1 MEKQYLKVLS
11 ASRIKTLETCSWVY
25 WNNYHTKVPQS
36 QNDGALRGTICH
48 TIFELLLNKRHLK
61 NYKRII
67 KKNSID
73 GDKGV
78 DRLVK
83 KLSSKVKLDESN
95 YKLLNDMILVGL
107 KNDFF
112 GEGGEI
118 VKSEYEFNIKNDNPK
133 YHIRGF
139 IDKPIKIKKEM
150 HIIDYKSSK
159 YKFRGDDLEANIQA
173 MMYSLASRKL
183 WPKLKPI
190 VKFLFLRFPKQP
202 IQELSFDDNK
212 IKGFEYYL
220 EHVNDYINKFD
231 KESATS
237 NFAADNNKNKWMC
250 QIGGWKCPYK
260 DSYEYYVKLND
271 NNEIIESS
279 LNNDF
284 KNIENFTVEKR
295 KYDGCPRFNNI
306 SINQNSN
313 DILDEMSP
321 SGKDDFQDLS

>member
-1 MEKQYLKVLS
+1 MEKQSLKVLS

-67 KKNSID
+67 KKNAID

-78 DRLVK
+78 DKLVK
-83 KLSSKVKLDESN
+83 KLSAKVKLDESN

-118 VKSEYEFNIKNDNPK
+118 IKPEYDFNIQNDEPK

-173 MMYSLASRKL
+173 MMYSLASKKL

-202 IQELSFDDNK
+202 IQELVFDDNQ
-212 IKGFEYYL
+212 IKGFEHYL
-220 EHVNDYINKFD
+220 EHINDYVNKFD
-231 KESATS
+231 EESARS
-237 NFAADNNKNKWMC
+237 NFAVDSVKNKWMC
-250 QIGGWKCPYK
+250 QVGGWKCPYK
-260 DSYEYYVKLND
+260 DPYKYYVKVND
-271 NNEIIESS
+271 KGEVVETS
-279 LNNDF
+279 LEDNF
-284 KNIENFTVEKR
+284 KNTEGFKIETR
-295 KYDGCPRFNNI
+295 RYDGCPKFKGQAKK
-306 SINQNSN
+306 S
-313 DILDEMSP
+313 
-321 SGKDDFQDLS
+321 DDFLE

>member
-1 MEKQYLKVLS
+1 MENENLKILS

-25 WNNYHTKVPQS
+25 WNNYHIKVPQA

-48 TIFELLLNKRHLK
+48 TIFELLLNKKHLK

-78 DRLVK
+78 DKLVR
-83 KLSSKVKLDESN
+83 KLSKKVRLDESN

-112 GEGGEI
+112 GEAGEI
-118 VKSEYEFNIKNDNPK
+118 VKPEYDFNIKNKAPK
-133 YHIRGF
+133 YHIKGF

-173 MMYSLASRKL
+173 MMYSLASKKI

-202 IQELSFDDNK
+202 VQELKFTDEQ

-220 EHVNDYINKFD
+220 EHINDYVNKFNE
-231 KESATS
+231 ESACA
-237 NFAADNNKNKWMC
+237 NFAVDNDKNKWMC

-260 DSYEYYVKLND
+260 DPYEYYAKVD
-271 NNEIIESS
+271 NNGKIIETS
-279 LNNDF
+279 LENDF
-284 KNIENFTVEKR
+284 KNIEGFKIEIK
-295 KYDGCPRFNNI
+295 KYEGCPKFYDTKSKDKKPNNTKI
-306 SINQNSN
+306 K
-313 DILDEMSP
+313 DEFLD
-321 SGKDDFQDLS
+321 

>member
-1 MEKQYLKVLS
+1 MEKQSLKTLS

-25 WNNYHTKVPQS
+25 WLNYHAKVPQS

-61 NYKRII
+61 NYKRVI

-73 GDKGV
+73 GDEAIA
-78 DRLVK
+78 RLVK
-83 KLSSKVKLDESN
+83 KLAKQVNLKEDN

-118 VKSEYEFNIKNDNPK
+118 VKPEYAFDIVNEEPK
-133 YHIRGF
+133 YHIKGF

-173 MMYSLASRKL
+173 MMYSLASKKL

-202 IQELSFDDNK
+202 IQELTFDDNQL
-212 IKGFEYYL
+212 KGFEHYL
-220 EHVNDYINKFD
+220 QHINEYVNNFD
-231 KESATS
+231 ENSAQA
-237 NFAADNNKNKWMC
+237 NFAVDSVKNKWMC
-250 QIGGWKCPYK
+250 QVGGWKCPYK
-260 DSYEYYVKLND
+260 DPYEYYVKVND
-271 NNEIIESS
+271 KGEIVETSLQNN
-279 LNNDF
+279 F
-284 KNIENFTVEKR
+284 KDIKGFKVETR
-295 KYDGCPRFNNI
+295 KYEGCPKFNNK
-306 SINQNSN
+306 SVS
-313 DILDEMSP
+313 
-321 SGKDDFQDLS
+321 KDDDFLD

>member
-1 MEKQYLKVLS
+1 MEKQSLKTLS

-25 WNNYHTKVPQS
+25 WNNYHAKVPQS

-78 DRLVK
+78 ARLVK
-83 KLSSKVKLDESN
+83 KLSVKVKLDESN

-118 VKSEYEFNIKNDNPK
+118 VKPEYDFDITNEEPK
-133 YHIRGF
+133 YHIKGF

-173 MMYSLASRKL
+173 MMYSLASKKL

-202 IQELSFDDNK
+202 IQELIFTDEQ
-212 IKGFEYYL
+212 IKGFEHYL
-220 EHVNDYINKFD
+220 EHINDYVNKFNE
-231 KESATS
+231 ESARA
-237 NFAADNNKNKWMC
+237 NFAIDNQKNKWMC
-250 QIGGWKCPYK
+250 QVGGWKCPYK
-260 DSYEYYVKLND
+260 DPYKYYVKVND
-271 NNEIIESS
+271 KGEVVETSLENN
-279 LNNDF
+279 F
-284 KNIENFTVEKR
+284 KDIKGFKVETR
-295 KYDGCPRFNNI
+295 DYEGCPKF
-306 SINQNSN
+306 QNS
-313 DILDEMSP
+313 SK
-321 SGKDDFQDLS
+321 KDDFLDDSKDEFLD

>member
-1 MEKQYLKVLS
+1 MTQQNKTLS
-11 ASRIKTLETCSWVY
+11 ASRIKTLETCSWTY
-25 WNNYHTKVPQS
+25 WLNYHLKIPQRS
-36 QNDGALRGTICH
+36 NDGSDRGTICH

-78 DRLVK
+78 ARLVK
-83 KLSSKVKLDESN
+83 KLSAKVKLDESN

-118 VKSEYEFNIKNDNPK
+118 VKPEYDFDITNEEPK
-133 YHIRGF
+133 YHIKGF

-173 MMYSLASRKL
+173 MMYSLASKKL

-202 IQELSFDDNK
+202 IQELIFTDEQ
-212 IKGFEYYL
+212 IKGFEHYL
-220 EHVNDYINKFD
+220 EHINDYINKFNE
-231 KESATS
+231 ESARA
-237 NFAADNNKNKWMC
+237 NFAIDNQKNKWMC
-250 QIGGWKCPYK
+250 QVGGWKCPYK
-260 DSYEYYVKLND
+260 DPYKYYVKVND
-271 NNEIIESS
+271 EGQVVETSLENN
-279 LNNDF
+279 F
-284 KNIENFTVEKR
+284 KDVKGFKVETR
-295 KYDGCPRFNNI
+295 DYEGCPKFQ
-306 SINQNSN
+306 SS
-313 DILDEMSP
+313 SK
-321 SGKDDFQDLS
+321 KDDFLDSSKDEFLD

>member
-1 MEKQYLKVLS
+1 MEKQSLKTLS

-25 WNNYHTKVPQS
+25 WLNYHAKVPQS

-61 NYKRII
+61 NYKRVI

-73 GDKGV
+73 GDEAIA
-78 DRLVK
+78 RLVK
-83 KLSSKVKLDESN
+83 KLAKQVDLKEDN

-118 VKSEYEFNIKNDNPK
+118 VKPEYAFDIVNEEPK
-133 YHIRGF
+133 YHIKGF

-173 MMYSLASRKL
+173 MMYSLASKKL

-202 IQELSFDDNK
+202 IQELTFDDNQL
-212 IKGFEYYL
+212 KGFEHYL
-220 EHVNDYINKFD
+220 QHINEYVNNFD
-231 KESATS
+231 ENSAQA
-237 NFAADNNKNKWMC
+237 NFAVDSVKNKWMC
-250 QIGGWKCPYK
+250 QVGGWKCPYK
-260 DSYEYYVKLND
+260 DPYEYYVKVND
-271 NNEIIESS
+271 KGEIVETSLQNN
-279 LNNDF
+279 F
-284 KNIENFTVEKR
+284 KDIKGFKVETR
-295 KYDGCPRFNNI
+295 KYEGCPKFNNK
-306 SINQNSN
+306 SVS
-313 DILDEMSP
+313 
-321 SGKDDFQDLS
+321 KDDDFLD

>member
-1 MEKQYLKVLS
+1 MEKQSLKTLS

-25 WNNYHTKVPQS
+25 WNNYHAKVPQS

-48 TIFELLLNKRHLK
+48 TVFELLLNKRHLK

-67 KKNSID
+67 KKNAID
-73 GDKGV
+73 GDEGIN
-78 DRLVK
+78 RLVK
-83 KLSSKVKLDESN
+83 KLSAKVKLDETN

-118 VKSEYEFNIKNDNPK
+118 VKPEYDFDITNEEPK
-133 YHIRGF
+133 YHIKGF

-173 MMYSLASRKL
+173 MMYSLASKKL

-202 IQELSFDDNK
+202 IQELIFTDEQ
-212 IKGFEYYL
+212 IKGFEHYL
-220 EHVNDYINKFD
+220 EHINDYVNKFD
-231 KESATS
+231 EESARA
-237 NFAADNNKNKWMC
+237 NFAVDSQKNKWMC
-250 QIGGWKCPYK
+250 QVGGWKCPYK
-260 DSYEYYVKLND
+260 DPYKYYVKVND
-271 NNEIIESS
+271 KGEVIETSLENN
-279 LNNDF
+279 F
-284 KNIENFTVEKR
+284 KDIKGFKVETR
-295 KYDGCPRFNNI
+295 DYEGCPKFQ
-306 SINQNSN
+306 SS
-313 DILDEMSP
+313 SK
-321 SGKDDFQDLS
+321 KDDFLDDSKDEFLD

>member
-1 MEKQYLKVLS
+1 MEKQSLKTLS

-25 WNNYHTKVPQS
+25 WNNYHAKVPQS

-48 TIFELLLNKRHLK
+48 TVFELLLNKRHLK

-67 KKNSID
+67 KKNAID

-78 DRLVK
+78 DKLVK
-83 KLSSKVKLDESN
+83 KLSVKVKLDESN

-118 VKSEYEFNIKNDNPK
+118 VKPEYDFDITNEEPK
-133 YHIRGF
+133 YHIKGF

-173 MMYSLASRKL
+173 MMYSLASKKL

-202 IQELSFDDNK
+202 IQELIFTDEQ
-212 IKGFEYYL
+212 IKGFEHYL
-220 EHVNDYINKFD
+220 EHINDYINKFD
-231 KESATS
+231 EESARA
-237 NFAADNNKNKWMC
+237 NFAVDSQKNKWMC

-260 DSYEYYVKLND
+260 DPYKYYVKV
-271 NNEIIESS
+271 NNKGEVVETS
-279 LNNDF
+279 LENNFRDIKGF
-284 KNIENFTVEKR
+284 KVETR
-295 KYDGCPRFNNI
+295 DYEGCPKFQ
-306 SINQNSN
+306 SNSKKDN
-313 DILDEMSP
+313 FLDDS
-321 SGKDDFQDLS
+321 KDEFLD

>member
-1 MEKQYLKVLS
+1 MEKQSLKTLS

-73 GDKGV
+73 GDEGV
-78 DRLVK
+78 ARLVK
-83 KLSSKVKLDESN
+83 KLSAKVKLDQSN

-118 VKSEYEFNIKNDNPK
+118 VKPEYDFDITNEEPK
-133 YHIRGF
+133 YHIKGF

-173 MMYSLASRKL
+173 MMYSLASKKL

-202 IQELSFDDNK
+202 IQELIFTDEQ
-212 IKGFEYYL
+212 IKGFEHYL
-220 EHVNDYINKFD
+220 EHINDYINKFD
-231 KESATS
+231 EESARA
-237 NFAADNNKNKWMC
+237 NFAIDNQKNKWMC
-250 QIGGWKCPYK
+250 QVGGWKCPYK
-260 DSYEYYVKLND
+260 DPYKYYVKVND
-271 NNEIIESS
+271 KGEVVETSLENN
-279 LNNDF
+279 F
-284 KNIENFTVEKR
+284 KDIKGFKVETR
-295 KYDGCPRFNNI
+295 DYEGCPKFQ
-306 SINQNSN
+306 SS
-313 DILDEMSP
+313 SK
-321 SGKDDFQDLS
+321 KDDFLDDSKDEFLD

>member
-1 MEKQYLKVLS
+1 MEKQSLKTLS

-25 WNNYHTKVPQS
+25 WNNYHAKVPQS

-48 TIFELLLNKRHLK
+48 TVFELLLNKRHLK

-67 KKNSID
+67 KKNAID

-78 DRLVK
+78 DKLVK
-83 KLSSKVKLDESN
+83 KLSAKVKLDESN

-118 VKSEYEFNIKNDNPK
+118 VKPEYDFDITNEEPK
-133 YHIRGF
+133 YHIKGF

-173 MMYSLASRKL
+173 MMYSLASKKL

-202 IQELSFDDNK
+202 IQELIFTDEQ
-212 IKGFEYYL
+212 IKGFEHYL
-220 EHVNDYINKFD
+220 EHINDYINKFD
-231 KESATS
+231 EESARA
-237 NFAADNNKNKWMC
+237 NFAVDSQKNKWMC
-250 QIGGWKCPYK
+250 QVGGWKCPYK
-260 DSYEYYVKLND
+260 DPYKYYVKVNEKGEVVETSLE
-271 NNEIIESS
+271 NN
-279 LNNDF
+279 F
-284 KNIENFTVEKR
+284 KDIKGFKVETR
-295 KYDGCPRFNNI
+295 DYEGCPKFQ
-306 SINQNSN
+306 SS
-313 DILDEMSP
+313 SK
-321 SGKDDFQDLS
+321 KDDFLDDSKDEFLD

>member
-1 MEKQYLKVLS
+1 MAQETKNLKVLS

-48 TIFELLLNKRHLK
+48 TVFELLLNKRHLE

-67 KKNSID
+67 KKNAID

-78 DRLVK
+78 DALVK
-83 KLSSKVKLDESN
+83 KLAKKVKLDDSN

-107 KNDFF
+107 KHDFF
-112 GEGGEI
+112 GEHGDI
-118 VKSEYEFNIKNDNPK
+118 VKPEYSFNIESQEPK

-139 IDKPIKIKKEM
+139 IDKPIKTKKEM

-173 MMYSLASRKL
+173 MMYSLASKKL

-202 IQELSFDDNK
+202 IQELTFTDEQ
-212 IKGFEYYL
+212 ITGFEHYL
-220 EHVNDYINKFD
+220 EHINDYVNKFD
-231 KESATS
+231 ENSAKA
-237 NFAADNNKNKWMC
+237 NFAIDNEKNKWMC
-250 QIGGWKCPYK
+250 KVGGWKCPYK
-260 DSYEYYVKLND
+260 DPYEYYVKLND
-271 NNEIIESS
+271 KGEVVETSLENN
-279 LNNDF
+279 F
-284 KNIENFTVEKR
+284 KDIKGFKVETR
-295 KYDGCPRFNNI
+295 KYEGCPKWP
-306 SINQNSN
+306 QLKQGEN
-313 DILDEMSP
+313 DDA
-321 SGKDDFQDLS
+321 FADLN

>member
-1 MEKQYLKVLS
+1 MEKQSLKTLS

-25 WNNYHTKVPQS
+25 WNNYHAKVPQS

-48 TIFELLLNKRHLK
+48 TVFELLLNKRHLK

-67 KKNSID
+67 KKNAID

-78 DRLVK
+78 DKLVK
-83 KLSSKVKLDESN
+83 KLSVKVKLDESN

-118 VKSEYEFNIKNDNPK
+118 VKPEYDFDITNEEPK
-133 YHIRGF
+133 YHIKGF

-173 MMYSLASRKL
+173 MMYSLASKKL

-202 IQELSFDDNK
+202 IQELIFTDEQ
-212 IKGFEYYL
+212 IKGFEHYL
-220 EHVNDYINKFD
+220 EHINDYINKFD
-231 KESATS
+231 EESARA
-237 NFAADNNKNKWMC
+237 NFAVDSQKNKWMC

-260 DSYEYYVKLND
+260 DPYKYYVKVND
-271 NNEIIESS
+271 KGEVVETSLENN
-279 LNNDF
+279 F
-284 KNIENFTVEKR
+284 KDIKGFKVETR
-295 KYDGCPRFNNI
+295 DYEGCPKFQ
-306 SINQNSN
+306 SS
-313 DILDEMSP
+313 SK
-321 SGKDDFQDLS
+321 KDDFLDDSKDEFLD

>member
-1 MEKQYLKVLS
+1 MEKQSLKTLS

-25 WNNYHTKVPQS
+25 WNNYHAKVPQS

-48 TIFELLLNKRHLK
+48 TVFELLLNKRHLK

-67 KKNSID
+67 KKNAID

-78 DRLVK
+78 DKLVK
-83 KLSSKVKLDESN
+83 KLSVKVKLDESN

-118 VKSEYEFNIKNDNPK
+118 VKPEYDFDITNEEPK
-133 YHIRGF
+133 YHIKGF

-173 MMYSLASRKL
+173 MMYSLASKKL

-202 IQELSFDDNK
+202 IQELIFTDEQ
-212 IKGFEYYL
+212 IKGFEHYL
-220 EHVNDYINKFD
+220 EHINDYINKFD
-231 KESATS
+231 EESARA
-237 NFAADNNKNKWMC
+237 NFAVDSQKNKWMC

-260 DSYEYYVKLND
+260 DPYKYYVKVND
-271 NNEIIESS
+271 KGEVVETSLENNFKDIKGFKIETR
-279 LNNDF
+279 DY
-284 KNIENFTVEKR
+284 E
-295 KYDGCPRFNNI
+295 GCPKFQ
-306 SINQNSN
+306 SS
-313 DILDEMSP
+313 SK
-321 SGKDDFQDLS
+321 KDDFLDGSKDEFLD

>member
-1 MEKQYLKVLS
+1 MEKQSLKTLS

-48 TIFELLLNKRHLK
+48 TVFELLLNKRHLK

-67 KKNSID
+67 KKNAID
-73 GDKGV
+73 GDEGV
-78 DRLVK
+78 NRLVK
-83 KLSSKVKLDESN
+83 KLSAKVKLDESN

-118 VKSEYEFNIKNDNPK
+118 VKPEYDFDITNEEPK
-133 YHIRGF
+133 YHIKGF

-173 MMYSLASRKL
+173 MMYSLASKKL

-202 IQELSFDDNK
+202 IQELIFTDEQ
-212 IKGFEYYL
+212 IKGFEHYL
-220 EHVNDYINKFD
+220 EHINNYINKFNE
-231 KESATS
+231 ESARA
-237 NFAADNNKNKWMC
+237 NFAVDNQKNKWMC
-250 QIGGWKCPYK
+250 QVGGWKCPYK
-260 DSYEYYVKLND
+260 DPYKYYVKVND
-271 NNEIIESS
+271 KGEVVETSLENN
-279 LNNDF
+279 F
-284 KNIENFTVEKR
+284 KDIKGFKVETR
-295 KYDGCPRFNNI
+295 DYEGCPKFQ
-306 SINQNSN
+306 SNSTKDN
-313 DILDEMSP
+313 FLDS
-321 SGKDDFQDLS
+321 SKDEFLD

>member
-1 MEKQYLKVLS
+1 MTQQNKTLS
-11 ASRIKTLETCSWVY
+11 ASRIKTLETCSWTY
-25 WNNYHTKVPQS
+25 WLNYHLKIPQRS
-36 QNDGALRGTICH
+36 NDGSDRGTICH

-67 KKNSID
+67 KKNAID

-78 DRLVK
+78 DKLVK
-83 KLSSKVKLDESN
+83 KLSAKVKLDESN

-118 VKSEYEFNIKNDNPK
+118 VKPEYDFDITNEEPK
-133 YHIRGF
+133 YHIKGF

-173 MMYSLASRKL
+173 MMYSLASKKL

-202 IQELSFDDNK
+202 IQELIFTDEQ
-212 IKGFEYYL
+212 IKGFEHYL
-220 EHVNDYINKFD
+220 EHINDYVNKFD
-231 KESATS
+231 EESARA
-237 NFAADNNKNKWMC
+237 NFAVDSQKNKWMC
-250 QIGGWKCPYK
+250 QVGGWKCPYK
-260 DSYEYYVKLND
+260 DPYKYYVKVNEKGEVVETSLE
-271 NNEIIESS
+271 NN
-279 LNNDF
+279 F
-284 KNIENFTVEKR
+284 KDIKGFKVETR
-295 KYDGCPRFNNI
+295 DYEGCPKFQ
-306 SINQNSN
+306 SS
-313 DILDEMSP
+313 SK
-321 SGKDDFQDLS
+321 KDDFLDDSKDEFLD

>member
-1 MEKQYLKVLS
+1 LK
-11 ASRIKTLETCSWVY
+11 I
-25 WNNYHTKVPQS
+25 PQRS
-36 QNDGALRGTICH
+36 NDGSDRGTICH

-73 GDKGV
+73 GDEGV
-78 DRLVK
+78 AKLVK
-83 KLSSKVKLDESN
+83 KLAKKVQLKEEN

-112 GEGGEI
+112 GDGGEI
-118 VKSEYEFNIKNDNPK
+118 VKPEYAFDITNEEPK
-133 YHIRGF
+133 YHIKGF

-173 MMYSLASRKL
+173 MMYSLASKKL

-202 IQELSFDDNK
+202 IQELSFDEDQ
-212 IKGFEYYL
+212 IKGFEHYL
-220 EHVNDYINKFD
+220 EHINNYVNNFD
-231 KESATS
+231 ENSAQA
-237 NFAADNNKNKWMC
+237 NFAIDNVKNKWMC
-250 QIGGWKCPYK
+250 QVGGWKCPYK
-260 DSYEYYVKLND
+260 DAYEYYVKLDKNG
-271 NNEIIESS
+271 NQVESS

-284 KNIENFTVEKR
+284 KNLEGFTVETR
-295 KYDGCPRFNNI
+295 KYEGCPKFKKPI
-306 SINQNSN
+306 ASN
-313 DILDEMSP
+313 KADEFLD
-321 SGKDDFQDLS
+321 

>member
-1 MEKQYLKVLS
+1 MEKQSLKVLS

-25 WNNYHTKVPQS
+25 WNNYHTKDPQS

-67 KKNSID
+67 KKNAID

-78 DRLVK
+78 DKLVK
-83 KLSSKVKLDESN
+83 KLSAKVKLDESN

-118 VKSEYEFNIKNDNPK
+118 IKPEYDFNIQNDEPK

-173 MMYSLASRKL
+173 MMYSLASKKL

-190 VKFLFLRFPKQP
+190 VKFLFLRFPNQP
-202 IQELSFDDNK
+202 IQELVFDDNQ
-212 IKGFEYYL
+212 IKGFEHYL
-220 EHVNDYINKFD
+220 EHINDYVNKFD
-231 KESATS
+231 EESARS
-237 NFAADNNKNKWMC
+237 NFAVDSVKNKWMC
-250 QIGGWKCPYK
+250 QVGGWKCPYK
-260 DSYEYYVKLND
+260 DPYKYYVKVND
-271 NNEIIESS
+271 KDEVVETS
-279 LNNDF
+279 LEDNF
-284 KNIENFTVEKR
+284 KDIKGFKVETR
-295 KYDGCPRFNNI
+295 TYEGCPKFQT
-306 SINQNSN
+306 SSTK
-313 DILDEMSP
+313 DEFLDDS
-321 SGKDDFQDLS
+321 KDEFLD

>member
-1 MEKQYLKVLS
+1 MEKQSLKTLS

-67 KKNSID
+67 KKNAID
-73 GDKGV
+73 GDEGI

-83 KLSSKVKLDESN
+83 KLSAKVKLDESN

-118 VKSEYEFNIKNDNPK
+118 VKPEYDFDITNEEPK
-133 YHIRGF
+133 YHIKGF

-173 MMYSLASRKL
+173 MMYSLASKKL

-202 IQELSFDDNK
+202 IQELIFTDEQ
-212 IKGFEYYL
+212 IKGFEHYL
-220 EHVNDYINKFD
+220 EHINDYINKFNE
-231 KESATS
+231 ESARA
-237 NFAADNNKNKWMC
+237 NFAVDNQKNKWMC
-250 QIGGWKCPYK
+250 QVGGWKCPYK
-260 DSYEYYVKLND
+260 DPYKYYVKVND
-271 NNEIIESS
+271 EGQVVETSLENNFKDIKGFKVEIRDYE
-279 LNNDF
+279 
-284 KNIENFTVEKR
+284 
-295 KYDGCPRFNNI
+295 GCPKFQ
-306 SINQNSN
+306 SS
-313 DILDEMSP
+313 SK
-321 SGKDDFQDLS
+321 KDDFLDGSKDEFLD

>member
-1 MEKQYLKVLS
+1 MTQQNKTLS
-11 ASRIKTLETCSWVY
+11 ASRIKTLETCSWTY
-25 WNNYHTKVPQS
+25 WLNYHLKIPQRS
-36 QNDGALRGTICH
+36 NDGSDRGTICH

-73 GDKGV
+73 GDEAVAK
-78 DRLVK
+78 LVK
-83 KLSSKVKLDESN
+83 KLSAKVKLDESN

-118 VKSEYEFNIKNDNPK
+118 VKPEYDFDITNEEPK
-133 YHIRGF
+133 YHIKGF

-173 MMYSLASRKL
+173 MMYSLASKKL

-202 IQELSFDDNK
+202 IQELTFTDEQ
-212 IKGFEYYL
+212 IKGFEHYL
-220 EHVNDYINKFD
+220 EHINDYVNKFNE
-231 KESATS
+231 ESARA
-237 NFAADNNKNKWMC
+237 NFAIDNQKNKWMC
-250 QIGGWKCPYK
+250 QVGGWKCPYK
-260 DSYEYYVKLND
+260 DPYKYYVKIND
-271 NNEIIESS
+271 KGEVVETSLENN
-279 LNNDF
+279 F
-284 KNIENFTVEKR
+284 KDIKGFKVETR
-295 KYDGCPRFNNI
+295 DYEGCPKFQ
-306 SINQNSN
+306 SS
-313 DILDEMSP
+313 SK
-321 SGKDDFQDLS
+321 KDDFLDRSKDEFLD

>member
-1 MEKQYLKVLS
+1 METKPLKTLS

-48 TIFELLLNKRHLK
+48 TVFELLLNKRHLK

-67 KKNSID
+67 KKNAIN
-73 GDKGV
+73 GDEGI

-83 KLSSKVKLDESN
+83 KLSVKVKLDESN

-107 KNDFF
+107 KSDFF

-118 VKSEYEFNIKNDNPK
+118 VKPEYDFDIVNEDPK
-133 YHIRGF
+133 YHIKGF

-173 MMYSLASRKL
+173 MMYSLASKKL

-202 IQELSFDDNK
+202 IQELSFDDNE
-212 IKGFEYYL
+212 IKGFEHYL
-220 EHVNDYINKFD
+220 EHINKYVDNFD
-231 KESATS
+231 ENSAQA
-237 NFAADNNKNKWMC
+237 NFAIDNVKNKWMC
-250 QIGGWKCPYK
+250 QVGGWKCPYK
-260 DSYEYYVKLND
+260 DPYEYYVKLND
-271 NNEIIESS
+271 KNEVIESN
-279 LNNDF
+279 LDGKF
-284 KNIENFTVEKR
+284 KNIQGFKIEKR
-295 KYDGCPRFNNI
+295 SYQGCPKFNSKKDDFLEENTI
-306 SINQNSN
+306 K
-313 DILDEMSP
+313 
-321 SGKDDFQDLS
+321 GKDDFLS

>member
-1 MEKQYLKVLS
+1 MEKQSLKTLS

-25 WNNYHTKVPQS
+25 WNNYHTKVPQRS
-36 QNDGALRGTICH
+36 NDGSDRGTICH
-48 TIFELLLNKRHLK
+48 TVFELLLNKRHLK

-67 KKNSID
+67 KKNAID
-73 GDKGV
+73 GDEGIN
-78 DRLVK
+78 RLVK

-118 VKSEYEFNIKNDNPK
+118 VKPEYDFDITNEEPK
-133 YHIRGF
+133 YHIKGF

-173 MMYSLASRKL
+173 MMYSLASKKL

-202 IQELSFDDNK
+202 IQELIFTDEQ
-212 IKGFEYYL
+212 IKGFEHYL
-220 EHVNDYINKFD
+220 EHINNYINKFNE
-231 KESATS
+231 ESARA
-237 NFAADNNKNKWMC
+237 NFAVDNQKNKWMC
-250 QIGGWKCPYK
+250 QVGGWKCPYK
-260 DSYEYYVKLND
+260 DPYKYYVKVND
-271 NNEIIESS
+271 KGEVVETSLENN
-279 LNNDF
+279 F
-284 KNIENFTVEKR
+284 KDIKGFKVETR
-295 KYDGCPRFNNI
+295 DYEGCPKFQSSSTKDNF
-306 SINQNSN
+306 
-313 DILDEMSP
+313 LDS
-321 SGKDDFQDLS
+321 SKDEFLD